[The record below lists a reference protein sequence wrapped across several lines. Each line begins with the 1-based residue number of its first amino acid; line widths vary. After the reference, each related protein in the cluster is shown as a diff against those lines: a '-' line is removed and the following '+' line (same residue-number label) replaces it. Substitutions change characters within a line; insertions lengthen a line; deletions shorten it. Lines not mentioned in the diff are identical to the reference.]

1 MKGMFLLPGLF
12 IVSAAYSAKPSDAL
26 IYSCMSASPMS
37 REIRLTL
44 ISTNESID
52 EDDYKPG
59 YKATFF
65 QYKGKE
71 IGYAQGTASN
81 ALIYD
86 GVLYRTNAATRLL
99 AGKDEPVEINP
110 NLAAWLL
117 LSEGRDRF
125 LCVSDTLGGLG
136 RSGSYQNVRYAYLL
150 SLSSPRHLYF
160 ALGDLRHY
168 KEH

>member
-1 MKGMFLLPGLF
+1 VENGG
-12 IVSAAYSAKPSDAL
+12 ITDAL
-26 IYSCMSASPMS
+26 IYSCMGASPMS
-37 REIRLTL
+37 REVHLTP
-44 ISTNESID
+44 IPTNESID

-65 QYKGKE
+65 QYEGKE
-71 IGYAQGTASN
+71 IGYAQSTASN

-86 GVLYRTNAATRLL
+86 GTLYRTSAATRLL
-99 AGKDEPVEINP
+99 TGKHEPVEINP
-110 NLAAWLL
+110 NLAMWLL
-117 LSEGRDRF
+117 LSEGKDRL

-160 ALGDLRHY
+160 ALGDIRHY
-168 KEH
+168 KKR